1 MIPIAIALVV
11 SAPLQLAAA
20 AGVEL
25 TGGYDTTVANALT
38 LCRYG
43 QTYAAPCFGDGG
55 ILRTAID
62 IQIGHHTDTLRQTLR
77 TRGEFYYVGGE
88 GRPIDNG
95 NILSLNR
102 YTLVWEPSDRW
113 RVAVDGSYNV
123 GRGVLLA
130 QNSLTLSTAFLDTWF
145 GEYGA
150 HGSVTRGVSE
160 NARVVFNAGL
170 DGRQSLSVPAGTPRA
185 DQVQITAGLNGSF
198 EVGERDT
205 LGLTGAYQALQIT
218 GLGDW
223 IMRVTP
229 FATWRHGWSEQ
240 IATTVS
246 GGLDMMQDQTDET
259 RSRWNTGPYGSVTYQ
274 QTIPEANLGIILR
287 GGYQFTTVNAVRCNG
302 NLDSS
307 GRCPPRQVIAG
318 GAGRVAS
325 AALLLLWRPFD
336 QNLVFQGTLGGDY
349 GITQNFNPVPAG
361 STATPTTHDVGNS
374 NFSAVAGARWII
386 TRGISAFV
394 RYTFLYQ
401 HVDEPVGNPDIVRHV
416 AMAGVTFSVFAGDA
430 EELLGVT
437 PLEES
442 NAAQALRGAT
452 GGASATSEGNERG
465 NDEGTSVTD
474 DGFGANDEP
483 APAERPSRSVIERE
497 DEAST
502 AQGRPRQPR
511 QPTRPAAPNGRPLQP
526 GQTPP
531 TPQNT
536 APRPPTAPTSATPAT
551 SNATQPA
558 STTAPTSTA
567 PTSTTPTSTTAPT
580 STTTPTSTTPVTTT
594 APATTT
600 APTAAPG
607 NTLPATTH

>member
-1 MIPIAIALVV
+1 MIPTAIALVV

-25 TGGYDTTVANALT
+25 TGGLDTTVANST
-38 LCRYG
+38 TRCRYEQDYTG
-43 QTYAAPCFGDGG
+43 PCFGDGG

-62 IQIGHHTDTLRQTLR
+62 IQVGHHTETLRQTLR

-88 GRPIDNG
+88 GRPIDKG
-95 NILSLNR
+95 NVLSLNR

-113 RVAVDGSYNV
+113 RVALDGSYNV

-150 HGSVTRGVSE
+150 HGSVTRGITE
-160 NARVVFNAGL
+160 NARVVLNAGL
-170 DGRQSLSVPAGTPRA
+170 DGRQSLSVPEGTPRA
-185 DQVQITAGLNGSF
+185 DQIQITGGLNGSF
-198 EVGERDT
+198 EIGERDT
-205 LGLTGAYQALQIT
+205 LGVTGAYQALQIT

-229 FATWRHGWSEQ
+229 FVTWRHGWSEHV
-240 IATTVS
+240 ATTLS

-259 RSRWNTGPYGSVTYQ
+259 RARWNSGPYGSVTYQ

-287 GGYQFTTVNAVRCNG
+287 GGYQFTTVNAVRCDG
-302 NLDSS
+302 ALDAT
-307 GRCPPRQVIAG
+307 GRCPLRQVIAG

-325 AALLLLWRPFD
+325 AAVLLLWRPFD

-349 GITQNFNPVPAG
+349 GISENFVALPRG
-361 STATPTTHDVGNS
+361 STATPSTHDVANS

-401 HVDEPVGNPDIVRHV
+401 HVDEPAGNPDVVRHV
-416 AMAGVTFSVFAGDA
+416 ALGGVTFSVFGGDA

-442 NAAQALRGAT
+442 NTAQAIRGAT
-452 GGASATSEGNERG
+452 GGPSTTSEGGDRSG
-465 NDEGTSVTD
+465 DDGPSVTD

-483 APAERPSRSVIERE
+483 AAAERPTRTAVERE
-497 DEAST
+497 DEAAA

-511 QPTRPAAPNGRPLQP
+511 QPARDAAPNGRPLQP

-531 TPQNT
+531 SAPSTTRRPATGNTPG
-536 APRPPTAPTSATPAT
+536 T
-551 SNATQPA
+551 SNATQPTPPA
-558 STTAPTSTA
+558 TGPTSAA
-567 PTSTTPTSTTAPT
+567 P
-580 STTTPTSTTPVTTT
+580 
-594 APATTT
+594 T
-600 APTAAPG
+600 APTAPTTPAATP
-607 NTLPATTH
+607 NTPPATTH

>member
-1 MIPIAIALVV
+1 MIPTALALMV

-43 QTYAAPCFGDGG
+43 QTFSAPCYGDGG

-62 IQIGHHTDTLRQTLR
+62 IQVGHHTDTLRQTLR
-77 TRGEFYYVGGE
+77 ARGEFYYVGGE

-113 RVAVDGSYNV
+113 RVALDGSYNV

-150 HGSVTRGVSE
+150 HGSVTRGISE
-160 NARVVFNAGL
+160 NARLVFNAGL
-170 DGRQSLSVPAGTPRA
+170 DGRQSLSVPPGTPRA
-185 DQVQITAGLNGSF
+185 DQVQVTAGLNGSF
-198 EVGERDT
+198 EIGERDT

-240 IATTVS
+240 VATTVS

-274 QTIPEANLGIILR
+274 QTIPDANLGIILR

-302 NLDSS
+302 ALDSS

-336 QNLVFQGTLGGDY
+336 RDLVFQGTLGGDY
-349 GITQNFNPVPAG
+349 GITQNFNPLPAG
-361 STATPTTHDVGNS
+361 STATPTTQDVGNS

-416 AMAGVTFSVFAGDA
+416 AMAGVTFSAFAGDA

-452 GGASATSEGNERG
+452 GGPSATSEGNERG
-465 NDEGTSVTD
+465 DDEGASVTD
-474 DGFGANDEP
+474 DGFGAAEEP
-483 APAERPSRSVIERE
+483 APSERPGRSVIERE
-497 DEAST
+497 DEAAT

-511 QPTRPAAPNGRPLQP
+511 QPARPAAPNGRPLQP

-531 TPQNT
+531 TQQNT
-536 APRPPTAPTSATPAT
+536 TPRPPTTTPGSTPAT
-551 SNATQPA
+551 TNANTPA
-558 STTAPTSTA
+558 TPPSTP
-567 PTSTTPTSTTAPT
+567 
-580 STTTPTSTTPVTTT
+580 PVTPST
-594 APATTT
+594 APATTPPAT
-600 APTAAPG
+600 APTTTTPVSTPVSTTAPAD
-607 NTLPATTH
+607 TLPATTH